1 MDVVDVDVDVD
12 VNEGCRFGEMAQRI
26 TTKPGTMTGQIVT
39 SSSSESWTVTCLHFL
54 QRGRKRFD
62 DQS

>member
-1 MDVVDVDVDVD
+1 MDVVVDVDVD

-26 TTKPGTMTGQIVT
+26 TTKPGTMTGQVVT
-39 SSSSESWTVTCLHFL
+39 SSSSESWTVTWLHFL